1 MQRLI
6 QNNSIDE
13 EEKSVIHKLNQVI
26 VVFLSTGRNQI
37 WIILI
42 NSYHLQKT
50 MIAKVVTNQMQID
63 KHKHETKD

>member
-26 VVFLSTGRNQI
+26 VVSLIHGRNHI
-37 WIILI
+37 W
-42 NSYHLQKT
+42 
-50 MIAKVVTNQMQID
+50 M
-63 KHKHETKD
+63 KH

>member
-13 EEKSVIHKLNQVI
+13 EEKSVVHELNQVI
-26 VVFLSTGRNQI
+26 VVFLSIERNQT

-42 NSYHLQKT
+42 KSYHS
-50 MIAKVVTNQMQID
+50 
-63 KHKHETKD
+63 TKYHDI

>member
-26 VVFLSTGRNQI
+26 VVF
-37 WIILI
+37 
-42 NSYHLQKT
+42 K
-50 MIAKVVTNQMQID
+50 
-63 KHKHETKD
+63 